1 MADPKRFLDPDV
13 LTDPYE
19 GEMWTKYVSGG
30 GLALAFIG
38 LICPWISTSFGSFIG
53 VKYWLGAM
61 AFVLVIEGGAVCFVQ
76 RNWSAAA
83 MAVIGTLTTLAAL
96 IGLFSIDSNVGVGVY
111 LTLLGGLATAAGGFA
126 VIFELGPKPGGPTS
140 YDPPPE

>member
-1 MADPKRFLDPDV
+1 
-13 LTDPYE
+13 
-19 GEMWTKYVSGG
+19 
-30 GLALAFIG
+30 
-38 LICPWISTSFGSFIG
+38 
-53 VKYWLGAM
+53 M
-61 AFVLVIEGGAVCFVQ
+61 AFVLIVEGGGIAFVQ

-83 MAVIGTLTTLAAL
+83 MAVIGSLTTLLAL
-96 IGLFSIDSNVGVGVY
+96 IALFNIDFSIGVGVY